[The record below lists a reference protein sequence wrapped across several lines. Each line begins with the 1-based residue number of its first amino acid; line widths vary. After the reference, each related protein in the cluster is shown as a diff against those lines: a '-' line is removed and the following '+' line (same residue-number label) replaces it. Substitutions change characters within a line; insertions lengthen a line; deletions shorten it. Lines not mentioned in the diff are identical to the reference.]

1 MKKKVV
7 STVATVA
14 ILSSAYAGAAS
25 ASTYTVQKGDTLSQI
40 AKNFQTSVQDIK
52 KLNNLGS
59 DLIRVN
65 QVLQIGS
72 SSTPGLV
79 PPAAP
84 PAVPLAASA
93 ASVYTIVSGDTL
105 SGIAYKFGIKLSD
118 LMQWNNLNSSLIF
131 PGTQLK
137 VANNGDTPPA
147 VPTSPSGSGGSS
159 ASDSSGSVSNYVVQ
173 SGDSLWVIA
182 SKYGCTVND
191 LKQQNQLTSDMIYVG
206 QTLKVSG
213 GSVPVTASPTP
224 APPAPPAAS
233 SAVTNYVVQN
243 GDTLGRIAAQFGVT
257 VSSIKRQ
264 NNLVSDLIYI
274 GQKLQIAGQSVPTT
288 GQPGTS
294 NLATD
299 VIREAKAVM
308 GVPYVWGGSSMKG
321 FDCSGFIYYVFNKAG
336 FSTSRT
342 TAEGFYSRSH
352 YVDSPQPGDLVFFQN
367 TYKKGI
373 SHVGIYLG
381 DNQFIHADENR
392 GIAISSLTGY
402 FKNHFEG
409 FKRFY

>member
-1 MKKKVV
+1 
-7 STVATVA
+7 
-14 ILSSAYAGAAS
+14 
-25 ASTYTVQKGDTLSQI
+25 
-40 AKNFQTSVQDIK
+40 
-52 KLNNLGS
+52 
-59 DLIRVN
+59 
-65 QVLQIGS
+65 
-72 SSTPGLV
+72 
-79 PPAAP
+79 
-84 PAVPLAASA
+84 
-93 ASVYTIVSGDTL
+93 
-105 SGIAYKFGIKLSD
+105 
-118 LMQWNNLNSSLIF
+118 
-131 PGTQLK
+131 
-137 VANNGDTPPA
+137 
-147 VPTSPSGSGGSS
+147 
-159 ASDSSGSVSNYVVQ
+159 
-173 SGDSLWVIA
+173 
-182 SKYGCTVND
+182 
-191 LKQQNQLTSDMIYVG
+191 
-206 QTLKVSG
+206 
-213 GSVPVTASPTP
+213 
-224 APPAPPAAS
+224 
-233 SAVTNYVVQN
+233 VTNYVVQN

-264 NNLVSDLIYI
+264 NNLGSDLIYV
-274 GQKLQIAGQSVPTT
+274 GQKLQIAGESVPTT

-294 NLATD
+294 NLATA
-299 VIREAKAVM
+299 VLREAKAVM
-308 GVPYVWGGSSMKG
+308 GVPYVWGGSSLKG